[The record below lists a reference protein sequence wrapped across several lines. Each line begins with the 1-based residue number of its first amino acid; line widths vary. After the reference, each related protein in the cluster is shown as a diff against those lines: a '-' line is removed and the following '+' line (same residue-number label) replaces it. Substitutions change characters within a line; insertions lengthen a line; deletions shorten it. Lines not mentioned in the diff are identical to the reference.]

1 MVENIAGKFEKAM
14 KKGFISTLTLMV
26 LENEPMHGR
35 QIKKAIEERTFG
47 CWEPTDSTIYTILK
61 DLREK
66 NLIRSIQTP
75 NTDEKTITYEI
86 TDDGKNTLEIM
97 IKKEQEIRESMRS
110 FISSTFGIKDELN
123 SIELNGFFDQRS
135 PFARMAHKPG
145 IGMETLQAL
154 EFQKTFVKKRIE
166 ILTKKLQ
173 KIEDRITKLEDKN
186 RNEDVS

>member
-26 LENEPMHGR
+26 LEKEPMHGR

-47 CWEPTDSTIYTILK
+47 GWEPTDSTIYTILK

-66 NLIRSIQTP
+66 NLIKSIP
-75 NTDEKTITYEI
+75 KPDTDEKTITYEI

-97 IKKEQEIRESMRS
+97 IKKEQEIRESLRS
-110 FISSTFGIKDELN
+110 IITSTFGIKDEL
-123 SIELNGFFDQRS
+123 SSAELKELPS
-135 PFARMAHKPG
+135 FAKMAHEPE
-145 IGMETLQAL
+145 IETLQVL
-154 EFQKTFVKKRIE
+154 EFQRTFLNKRIE
-166 ILTKKLQ
+166 VLNQKLQ
-173 KIEDRITKLEDKN
+173 KIEDKISKLDDKN